1 MLSAPHCAGSLRS
14 GSGSNERKQDMA
26 GNTTKAIADKGCEV
40 AILASVFQTANVELL
55 GRLETMDF
63 HYPHT
68 RLLYEELRLLV
79 EAGEP
84 LGVSVANA
92 LWFTSDSAKQ
102 RAAKAGEK
110 NLSALAA
117 EVFGEFVTSAHD
129 GYYLKVL
136 RRNRLRRSL
145 KRLSVQLAER
155 NCKEDREPVKTLEW
169 LQVALDQIWEK
180 ASEVFPELVSAE

>member
-1 MLSAPHCAGSLRS
+1 MGH
-14 GSGSNERKQDMA
+14 D
-26 GNTTKAIADKGCEV
+26 TTQPIASKRCEV

-63 HYPHT
+63 YYPHT

-79 EAGEP
+79 EAGDP
-84 LGVSVANA
+84 LGDSVANA

-110 NLSALAA
+110 NFPALAA
-117 EVFGEFVTSAHD
+117 EMFGQFVTSAHD

-145 KRLSVQLAER
+145 QILSLQLAER
-155 NCKEDREPVKTLEW
+155 NCKEDREPVKTIEW
-169 LQVALDQIWEK
+169 LQGAVDQIWDK
-180 ASEVFPELVSAE
+180 AAEVFPELVSVE